1 MKFSKLILPA
11 LLFGAPQVIVA
22 QSQPLPSTVR
32 VCASAAQS
40 LRSWGWADG
49 SQGPPASLTSIVSA
63 VNRQLRSSEGR
74 LTQEEIA
81 QRVGKSRPA
90 VANALRLLALPEP
103 VKAQVETGELS
114 AGHARAVLSVDP
126 AEQASF
132 AREIAVAGV
141 SKREAE
147 SRAAARRPRLRPTP
161 VPAAPPDLQIRAVA
175 EELTRD
181 FGTRV
186 RIVRRGRGGAIEIE
200 FYSDPELDRLV
211 HRLRAAGPSPAAML

>member
-1 MKFSKLILPA
+1 MRKALGKGLEALFPA
-11 LLFGAPQVIVA
+11 TPAAPPPAGERLVPVQDIVPNPDQPRRHFDEEALAALADSIRRHGLL
-22 QSQPLPSTVR
+22 QPLV
-32 VCASAAQS
+32 VCAAGDRYE
-40 LRSWGWADG
+40 L
-49 SQGPPASLTSIVSA
+49 
-63 VNRQLRSSEGR
+63 
-74 LTQEEIA
+74 IA
-81 QRVGKSRPA
+81 GER
-90 VANALRLLALPEP
+90 RLLALPEP

-147 SRAAARRPRLRPTP
+147 SRAAARRPRPRPTP

-186 RIVRRGRGGAIEIE
+186 RIVRRGRGGATEIE
-200 FYSDPELDRLV
+200 FYSDAELDRPV
-211 HRLRAAGPSPAAML
+211 HRLRAAAPSPAATR